1 MASTSMKGKVYIY
14 GGLGDRFYAN
24 ANILMIK
31 IGEKLDL
38 NSVKLVSEFNEKE
51 IVP

>member
-1 MASTSMKGKVYIY
+1 MFNTVLKAWKKHELDVDYRHSMASTSIKGKVYIY

-31 IGEKLDL
+31 I
-38 NSVKLVSEFNEKE
+38 S
-51 IVP
+51 